1 MGSDGKKII
10 ELENIS
16 KLFPGV
22 KALDQVQLTI
32 REGEVHALMGEN
44 GAGKSTLIKVI
55 AGVYKPDGGSYRI
68 DGREAAI
75 QNPHDARQAGI
86 SVVYQELN
94 MVSDLTVAE
103 NIFFG
108 NYPRKKKHLVDWKAL
123 NEAAR
128 QILDEMEADIDPSA
142 KVGYLPVGKQQLVEI
157 AKALATH
164 PRVLIMDEPT
174 SALSVKEIEH
184 LYSVIRKLKKKG
196 VAVIYVSHKLDE
208 IYAITDRITVMRDGQ
223 YIGCSNTA
231 DLPENELI
239 KMMVGHEVGDA
250 AKRDSYCSGNTQ
262 EKLLEVQDFSTDR
275 VKNISFSIGKGEIV
289 GFAGLMGAGR
299 TELAKGIVGVDRR
312 IHGSVRI
319 EGKELPKNSPASAKK
334 AGIGFV
340 PEDRKQSGIIAGQSV
355 GFNISVSALGQV
367 SHHASI
373 SKKKEAQEIQ
383 AQIESLAIK
392 TASDKVKIETLSG
405 GNQQKAILSRWLMK
419 KDLKLLI
426 IDEPTRG
433 IDIGAKAE
441 IYSILDRLAR
451 QGVSIMLIS
460 SEMPE
465 ITGLCDRVYVMNNGR
480 IRGELKHDEME
491 ITQEKVLTLAI

>member
-1 MGSDGKKII
+1 MASDDKKII

-16 KLFPGV
+16 KYFPGV
-22 KALDQVQLTI
+22 KALDKVCLTI
-32 REGEVHALMGEN
+32 HKGEVHALMGEN

-55 AGVYKPDGGSYRI
+55 AGVYKPDEGSYRI
-68 DGREAAI
+68 DGKEIKMENPYEA
-75 QNPHDARQAGI
+75 RKAGI

-94 MVSDLTVAE
+94 MVNDLTVAE

-108 NYPRKKKHLVDWKAL
+108 NYPRKRKRLVDWNAL
-123 NEAAR
+123 NDAAR
-128 QILDEMEADIDPSA
+128 QILDEMDADIDPSM

-157 AKALATH
+157 AKALATD

-208 IYAITDRITVMRDGQ
+208 IYAITDKITVMRDGQ
-223 YIGCSNTA
+223 YVGCANTA
-231 DLPENELI
+231 DLPEDELI
-239 KMMVGHEVGDA
+239 KMMVGHEVKEIVRREQDA
-250 AKRDSYCSGNTQ
+250 VNRQ
-262 EKLLEVQDFSTDR
+262 ERMLEVQDFSTDR
-275 VKNISFSIGKGEIV
+275 VKNINFYINKGEIV

-299 TELAKGIVGVDRR
+299 TELAKGIVGADRR
-312 IHGSVRI
+312 TKGSVAVN
-319 EGKELPKNSPASAKK
+319 GKLLRKNNPADARK

-340 PEDRKQSGIIAGQSV
+340 PEDRKKAGIIAGQSV
-355 GFNISVSALGQV
+355 GFNISISALNQV
-367 SHHASI
+367 SHHAVI
-373 SKKKEAQEIQ
+373 LRKKEMQEIEE
-383 AQIESLAIK
+383 QIKSLAIK
-392 TASDKVKIETLSG
+392 TASEKVKIETLSG
-405 GNQQKAILSRWLMK
+405 GNQQKAILSRWLLK
-419 KDLKLLI
+419 EDLKLLI

-441 IYSILDRLAR
+441 IYGILNQLAKK
-451 QGVSIMLIS
+451 GVAILLIS

-480 IRGELKHDEME
+480 IRGELKHDEIE